1 MDSLDSISDH
11 LGVTRKLL
19 AESKWSSILGV
30 GSSDLNDIL
39 ELLLLLLKSLE
50 ESLETGEQ
58 DLVSLDD
65 CGDMHGSWESIVG
78 TLTHV
83 DVVVRVHELAPVG
96 TSENFDGLV
105 SDNLV
110 HVHVRLGSGSG
121 LPDDEWELL
130 LQISGDDLISGL
142 HDGVSHSLVELV
154 SHVNLGAALL
164 QDSESLDDWVR
175 HSISFLGDLEV
186 LERSLS
192 LGTPVSV
199 SGHLDLSEG
208 IVLDSVF

>member
-19 AESKWSSILGV
+19 TKSKWSSILSM
-30 GSSDLNDIL
+30 GSSDLDDIL

-50 ESLETGEQ
+50 KSLETGEQ
-58 DLVSLDD
+58 DLVGLDD

-83 DVVVRVHELAPVG
+83 DVVVRVHELASVG
-96 TSENFDGLV
+96 ASENFDGLV
-105 SDNLV
+105 RDNLV

-121 LPDDEWELL
+121 LPDDEWEFL
-130 LQISGDDLISGL
+130 LQFSGDDLIRSL
-142 HDGVSHSLVELV
+142 HDGISYFLVELV
-154 SHVNLGAALL
+154 SHVDLGAALL
-164 QDSESLDDWVR
+164 QDSEGLDNWVW
-175 HSISFLGDLEV
+175 HSIGFLGDLEV

-199 SGHLDLSEG
+199 SRHLNFSKG
-208 IVLDSVF
+208 IVLDSEL